1 MSMRRHKIQY
11 LPTSRVVL
19 RMPLMPCNILNNVLF
34 SDDEFERIITDLT
47 FRNAVYLSSPA
58 LALELDRFLSGEM
71 KKGSKIE
78 RLRAGLTKYVE
89 RMSTRCTPFGY
100 LASCSTVELAGG
112 HKLMVSSNIKESY
125 RVDMLC
131 LYNLSQILLSDNDI
145 LRQLSYRANDT
156 LLSVGNR
163 YHYINRSY
171 TTHGV
176 QFKIRSVKRTP
187 ILKDVLRLCQRQIS
201 FEELKQSITRVYEI
215 SDSALTDYLLSL
227 IKNQLLISNIDP
239 TVTDDSY
246 QALLMSRLPECETR
260 TKLEQIESCLNEL
273 KIERD
278 YEENIKTIQ
287 ELKTLLRDCGVGNAN
302 DKFIVQLDTFREL
315 SQGMLN
321 KDTLIPQLQ
330 DAIDFMLHFC
340 NAGESTEMANFKK
353 RFSAR
358 YEQQEVPLI
367 EALDPELGVGF
378 YVKSSIVDNPLIAGI
393 QPPISQKSYSS
404 LPITPLSKILLR
416 KLVESSGKGV
426 IELKKEDFK
435 IEPQPVTKLPL
446 TMAAMFSIAGIDD
459 ISGEYKLQG
468 LHFSGSSA
476 ANLLG
481 RFASGDKNTHGIVQQ
496 IADSEQLAM
505 RECVVAEIAHV
516 PEARTGNILSRPH
529 LRSHEITYLTNST
542 LDDDHVIPVNDLM
555 VSITNNRI
563 RLRSKRLNKEIVP
576 RLTTAHNFSKGTPIY
591 RFLCE
596 LQNQGCI
603 PSLSFHWCGLDQVFE
618 HLPRVIYRN
627 IILSPERWTLST
639 KGIKKDKKHYSTQKL
654 MAWKDINNLPDRVLL
669 VAGDNKLL
677 VDFNSTLSVK
687 AFLGEITHSPTAV
700 LEEFI
705 ECENVVTDEHGGSY
719 QNEFIVPLIRYQS

>member
-1 MSMRRHKIQY
+1 MRRHKIQY

-100 LASCSTVELAGG
+100 LASCSTVELTGE
-112 HKLMVSSNIKESY
+112 HRLIVSNNIKENY

-131 LYNLSQILLSDNDI
+131 LYNLAQILLTDNDI

-163 YHYINRSY
+163 YHYITRSY

-187 ILKDVLRLCQRQIS
+187 ILKDVLRLCQRRIS

-315 SQGMLN
+315 
-321 KDTLIPQLQ
+321 
-330 DAIDFMLHFC
+330 
-340 NAGESTEMANFKK
+340 
-353 RFSAR
+353 
-358 YEQQEVPLI
+358 
-367 EALDPELGVGF
+367 
-378 YVKSSIVDNPLIAGI
+378 
-393 QPPISQKSYSS
+393 
-404 LPITPLSKILLR
+404 
-416 KLVESSGKGV
+416 
-426 IELKKEDFK
+426 
-435 IEPQPVTKLPL
+435 
-446 TMAAMFSIAGIDD
+446 
-459 ISGEYKLQG
+459 YK
-468 LHFSGSSA
+468 A
-476 ANLLG
+476 
-481 RFASGDKNTHGIVQQ
+481 
-496 IADSEQLAM
+496 
-505 RECVVAEIAHV
+505 C
-516 PEARTGNILSRPH
+516 
-529 LRSHEITYLTNST
+529 
-542 LDDDHVIPVNDLM
+542 
-555 VSITNNRI
+555 
-563 RLRSKRLNKEIVP
+563 
-576 RLTTAHNFSKGTPIY
+576 
-591 RFLCE
+591 
-596 LQNQGCI
+596 
-603 PSLSFHWCGLDQVFE
+603 
-618 HLPRVIYRN
+618 
-627 IILSPERWTLST
+627 
-639 KGIKKDKKHYSTQKL
+639 
-654 MAWKDINNLPDRVLL
+654 
-669 VAGDNKLL
+669 
-677 VDFNSTLSVK
+677 
-687 AFLGEITHSPTAV
+687 
-700 LEEFI
+700 
-705 ECENVVTDEHGGSY
+705 
-719 QNEFIVPLIRYQS
+719 